1 MVEKPEKLQEI
12 QKARKAAEEH
22 GQDVDALANE
32 LEGDYSLEAAEIRW
46 KAKMNSLTPEERVRD
61 LALYLLIW
69 GEANQVRFTPE
80 CLCVTFTN
88 LPLII

>member
-1 MVEKPEKLQEI
+1 MVEKPERLPRN

-46 KAKMNSLTPEERVRD
+46 KAKMNSLKKKE
-61 LALYLLIW
+61 
-69 GEANQVRFTPE
+69 
-80 CLCVTFTN
+80 
-88 LPLII
+88 